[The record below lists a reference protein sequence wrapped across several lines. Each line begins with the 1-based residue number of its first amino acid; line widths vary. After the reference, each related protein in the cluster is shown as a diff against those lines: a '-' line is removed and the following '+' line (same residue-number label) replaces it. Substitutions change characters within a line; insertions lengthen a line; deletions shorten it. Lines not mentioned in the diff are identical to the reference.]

1 MGVNLFGSE
10 LKAIL
15 LGMSFRGSVLI
26 IAVVVVRAVLIYK
39 IPKKT
44 FLILW
49 EIVFLRLLI
58 PFSIPF
64 VFSIYTLL
72 NRITSDST
80 FRSPAANMPNTAW
93 VQEHRVGTPDSSSI
107 FFVVWC
113 TGMIV
118 FSLFFIV
125 SYLRCRVEF
134 QTSLPVN
141 SDYVAQWLREHS
153 IKRSISIRQSD
164 RILSPLT
171 YGIFHPVIL
180 MPKDTDWNNTN
191 HLLYMLSHEYIHVCR
206 LDILKKIIATIVL
219 CIHWFNPMV
228 WVMYLLF
235 NRDVEL
241 TCDEC
246 VVRQF
251 GEKSK
256 AVYSLIL
263 INMEEKQSG
272 LFPFC
277 TNFSQNAIEER
288 ITAIMKMKKATRLSF
303 VSACLIVGGIMT
315 MFATSAQARSTPA
328 PLDENASVFAA
339 PNMQPYGKGDN
350 YYYLSEDYVLDGE
363 TIYTA
368 GYYEAV
374 KLIDQSETRIFIPID
389 PVSYERLPSDS
400 FSDGTVIE
408 IDGKDYELHINHNH
422 YTAVL
427 KDTPETVIFSGIDGQ
442 KISVTTNQTF
452 PEQKNFSTEIGT
464 VKAGDII
471 EIGSSQEIVIGVS
484 DDGRYLTMPLEDYQL
499 EH

>member
-72 NRITSDST
+72 NRITSDAT

-93 VQEHRVGTPDSSSI
+93 VQEHRVGTPASSSI

-141 SDYVAQWLREHS
+141 SDYAAQWLREHS
-153 IKRSISIRQSD
+153 IIRSISIRQSD

-171 YGIFHPVIL
+171 YGVFHPVIL
-180 MPKDTDWNNTN
+180 MPKETDWNNTN

-288 ITAIMKMKKATRLSF
+288 ITAIMKMKKTTKISF

-328 PLDENASVFAA
+328 PLDENAFAA

-427 KDTPETVIFSGIDGQ
+427 KDTPETVLFSGIDGQ
-442 KISVTTNQTF
+442 KITVTTNQTF
-452 PEQKNFSTEIGT
+452 SEQKNSSTEIGT

>member
-72 NRITSDST
+72 NRITSDAT
-80 FRSPAANMPNTAW
+80 FIGTAANMANTAW
-93 VQEHRVGTPDSSSI
+93 VQEHRVETPDSSSI

-141 SDYVAQWLREHS
+141 SDYAAQWLREHS

-288 ITAIMKMKKATRLSF
+288 ITAIMKMKKTTKISF

-328 PLDENASVFAA
+328 PPDENAFAA
-339 PNMQPYGKGDN
+339 PNMQPYGKGNN

-408 IDGKDYELHINHNH
+408 IDGKDYELHINNNQ

-427 KDTPETVIFSGIDGQ
+427 TDQQYI
-442 KISVTTNQTF
+442 
-452 PEQKNFSTEIGT
+452 
-464 VKAGDII
+464 
-471 EIGSSQEIVIGVS
+471 
-484 DDGRYLTMPLEDYQL
+484 YYQF
-499 EH
+499 

>member
-141 SDYVAQWLREHS
+141 SDFAAQWLREHS

-180 MPKDTDWNNTN
+180 MPKETDWNNTN

-206 LDILKKIIATIVL
+206 LDILKK
-219 CIHWFNPMV
+219 N
-228 WVMYLLF
+228 
-235 NRDVEL
+235 NRHHRTL
-241 TCDEC
+241 
-246 VVRQF
+246 
-251 GEKSK
+251 
-256 AVYSLIL
+256 YSLV
-263 INMEEKQSG
+263 QSYG
-272 LFPFC
+272 LG
-277 TNFSQNAIEER
+277 N
-288 ITAIMKMKKATRLSF
+288 
-303 VSACLIVGGIMT
+303 
-315 MFATSAQARSTPA
+315 
-328 PLDENASVFAA
+328 
-339 PNMQPYGKGDN
+339 
-350 YYYLSEDYVLDGE
+350 VL
-363 TIYTA
+363 
-368 GYYEAV
+368 
-374 KLIDQSETRIFIPID
+374 
-389 PVSYERLPSDS
+389 
-400 FSDGTVIE
+400 
-408 IDGKDYELHINHNH
+408 
-422 YTAVL
+422 
-427 KDTPETVIFSGIDGQ
+427 
-442 KISVTTNQTF
+442 TF
-452 PEQKNFSTEIGT
+452 
-464 VKAGDII
+464 
-471 EIGSSQEIVIGVS
+471 
-484 DDGRYLTMPLEDYQL
+484 
-499 EH
+499 

>member
-1 MGVNLFGSE
+1 
-10 LKAIL
+10 
-15 LGMSFRGSVLI
+15 MSFSGAFFI
-26 IAVVVVRAVLIYK
+26 IAVVVVRAVLINR

-44 FLILW
+44 FLVLW
-49 EIVFLRLLI
+49 EIAFLRLLI

-64 VFSIYTLL
+64 MFSIHTLISQVL
-72 NRITSDST
+72 SKFT
-80 FRSPAANMPNTAW
+80 FFRTDANIAISAWIQEQNVTTQKMQTISLDMLSSRSVW
-93 VQEHRVGTPDSSSI
+93 
-107 FFVVWC
+107 FVIWC

-228 WVMYLLF
+228 WVMYILF

-241 TCDEC
+241 ICDEC
-246 VVRQF
+246 VVRKF

-263 INMEEKQSG
+263 INMEEKQSS
-272 LFPFC
+272 LLPFC
-277 TNFSQNAIEER
+277 NNFSKNAIEER
-288 ITAIMKMKKATRLSF
+288 ITAIMKMKKATILSF
-303 VSACLIVGGIMT
+303 AAACLIVGGIVT
-315 MFATSAQARSTPA
+315 TFATSSQASGTLPS
-328 PLDENASVFAA
+328 LDEQQESSFVA
-339 PNMQPYGKGDN
+339 PNMQAYGKGDN

-368 GYYEAV
+368 GYYEAI
-374 KLIDQSETRIFIPID
+374 KLVDGCETRIFIPID
-389 PVSYERLPSDS
+389 PISFERLPSDS
-400 FSDGTVIE
+400 FSDGTVMEIE
-408 IDGKDYELHINHNH
+408 GNDYEIHINNNQYSAILKEQNH
-422 YTAVL
+422 
-427 KDTPETVIFSGIDGQ
+427 E
-442 KISVTTNQTF
+442 
-452 PEQKNFSTEIGT
+452 KN
-464 VKAGDII
+464 
-471 EIGSSQEIVIGVS
+471 
-484 DDGRYLTMPLEDYQL
+484 
-499 EH
+499 

>member
-1 MGVNLFGSE
+1 
-10 LKAIL
+10 
-15 LGMSFRGSVLI
+15 
-26 IAVVVVRAVLIYK
+26 
-39 IPKKT
+39 
-44 FLILW
+44 
-49 EIVFLRLLI
+49 
-58 PFSIPF
+58 
-64 VFSIYTLL
+64 
-72 NRITSDST
+72 
-80 FRSPAANMPNTAW
+80 
-93 VQEHRVGTPDSSSI
+93 
-107 FFVVWC
+107 
-113 TGMIV
+113 
-118 FSLFFIV
+118 
-125 SYLRCRVEF
+125 
-134 QTSLPVN
+134 
-141 SDYVAQWLREHS
+141 
-153 IKRSISIRQSD
+153 
-164 RILSPLT
+164 
-171 YGIFHPVIL
+171 
-180 MPKDTDWNNTN
+180 
-191 HLLYMLSHEYIHVCR
+191 
-206 LDILKKIIATIVL
+206 
-219 CIHWFNPMV
+219 
-228 WVMYLLF
+228 MYLLF

-315 MFATSAQARSTPA
+315 MFVTSAQARSTPA
-328 PLDENASVFAA
+328 PLDENAFAA

-442 KISVTTNQTF
+442 KITVTTNQTF
-452 PEQKNFSTEIGT
+452 SEQKNSSTELDT

>member
-72 NRITSDST
+72 NRITSDAT

-288 ITAIMKMKKATRLSF
+288 ITAIMKMKKTTKISF
-303 VSACLIVGGIMT
+303 ISACLIVGGIMT

-328 PLDENASVFAA
+328 PLDENAFAA

-400 FSDGTVIE
+400 FSDGTVME

-427 KDTPETVIFSGIDGQ
+427 KDTPETVLFSGIDGQ

-452 PEQKNFSTEIGT
+452 SEQKNSSTELDT

-484 DDGRYLTMPLEDYQL
+484 DDGRYLTMPLEYYQL